1 MEGNGDVRRGGGGA
15 ADASARVYR
24 ALLGAY
30 PRGFREEYAGEMA
43 LAFRDLCR
51 EERERRG
58 SAGLVAVWIRA
69 LPDLV
74 AGAMAERSKV
84 MAGTVSAVGGRASLR
99 NLMALNGALLI
110 VSGLAMFVAALPV
123 LLAYGLLEP
132 GQVPGAGGSQAEWLA
147 VLPVKLVTQ
156 TMGAFA
162 VCFGMLLLAAR
173 RASWKRGSA
182 LSGALGAG
190 NALLALCAFLNTA
203 QYPSAAGWATS
214 AVLLALALGYAY
226 FRATAPRFDPAGSA
240 VVSAGP
246 GESAG

>member
-1 MEGNGDVRRGGGGA
+1 
-15 ADASARVYR
+15 
-24 ALLGAY
+24 
-30 PRGFREEYAGEMA
+30 
-43 LAFRDLCR
+43 
-51 EERERRG
+51 
-58 SAGLVAVWIRA
+58 
-69 LPDLV
+69 
-74 AGAMAERSKV
+74 

-99 NLMALNGALLI
+99 NLMALNGGLLI

-147 VLPVKLVTQ
+147 VLPVKLVAQ

-173 RASWKRGSA
+173 GASWKRGSA

-190 NALLALCAFLNTA
+190 NALLALCAFLNMA

-226 FRATAPRFDPAGSA
+226 FRATGPRFDPAGSA